1 MHTLTQLIQDRI
13 HDLLK
18 LGRLRGWYGEMPL
31 NGVTVT
37 INKASYIVRFGH
49 VEVEHV
55 WPYQHV
61 SIKHPITYDVVQLQQ
76 DFDILN
82 EVCREFGV
90 CN

>member
-1 MHTLTQLIQDRI
+1 MHTLQQLIQDRI
-13 HDLLK
+13 AQLL
-18 LGRLRGWYGEMPL
+18 LHGRGRGWYGEMPL

-82 EVCREFGV
+82 DVCREFELV
-90 CN
+90 N